1 MATLEH
7 NIKVIQAVILKGEGN
22 KKQLTNLSS
31 LSQTKSVFQR
41 NSSAPTPPTGL
52 PNGEGVNG
60 VND

>member
-1 MATLEH
+1 MATLQH
-7 NIKVIQAVILKGEGN
+7 NIKVIHAVILKGESN

-31 LSQTKSVFQR
+31 LSQTKSVFHR
-41 NSSAPTPPTGL
+41 NSSAPTPTGL